1 MNDRIN
7 SLTTKSTAQDK
18 TITTYKQQLD
28 STRGEIIKINQLR
41 EENLETVQ
49 KDIENVR
56 TQLKK

>member
-1 MNDRIN
+1 
-7 SLTTKSTAQDK
+7 LTTKSTAQDK